1 MTIQLTRLAAS
12 AALASAAIVAGAG
25 QAAAD
30 PGSVA
35 IDGNMQVL
43 GMNVLHIDAQGTG
56 DGPAT
61 GTYVASGRLG
71 NMPLP
76 VRVTGPVTCLTING
90 NTVSLIYPITTAE
103 PVMMFAPDSM
113 AIQIT
118 VTKGING
125 EPNRIG
131 YGIPMPTTSFSGCQ
145 PGPTPLIFDGTIDI
159 N

>member
-1 MTIQLTRLAAS
+1 MVTRLTRLAAS
-12 AALASAAIVAGAG
+12 AAVASAAVIASAG

-30 PGSVA
+30 PGSVS
-35 IDGNMQVL
+35 INGDMQVF

-56 DGPAT
+56 DGRAT
-61 GTYVASGRLG
+61 GTYVATGRWG
-71 NMPLP
+71 DMPLP

-103 PVMMFAPDSM
+103 PVMVFAPDSM

-118 VTKGING
+118 VTKGVNG

-131 YGIPMPTTSFSGCQ
+131 YGIPMPTTSFNGCQ
-145 PGPTPLIFDGTIDI
+145 PGPTPLNFDGTIDI

>member
-1 MTIQLTRLAAS
+1 
-12 AALASAAIVAGAG
+12 
-25 QAAAD
+25 
-30 PGSVA
+30 
-35 IDGNMQVL
+35 MQVL
-43 GMNVLHIDAQGTG
+43 GINVLRIDAHGTG
-56 DGPAT
+56 DGPAS
-61 GTYVASGRLG
+61 GTYVASGRMG

-103 PVMMFAPDSM
+103 PVMVFAPDSM

-118 VTKGING
+118 VTKGVSG

-131 YGIPMPTTSFSGCQ
+131 YGVPMPTTSFRGCQ
-145 PGPTPLIFDGTIDI
+145 PGATPLIFDGTIDI

>member
-1 MTIQLTRLAAS
+1 
-12 AALASAAIVAGAG
+12 
-25 QAAAD
+25 
-30 PGSVA
+30 
-35 IDGNMQVL
+35 MQVL

-71 NMPLP
+71 DMPLP

-118 VTKGING
+118 VTKGVNG
-125 EPNRIG
+125 NRVASATASRCRL
-131 YGIPMPTTSFSGCQ
+131 PASA
-145 PGPTPLIFDGTIDI
+145 DANRDRHH
-159 N
+159 